1 MDKEKIVPNHN
12 SNLTEINLLNQHFN
26 MNNVDNSKFFSTN
39 YQDASKKTTNDR
51 NGTPIKSSMFLSSQL
66 ETSALQEAFK
76 NSSAWSESVYSNR
89 NSPSVNLVHQTVAL
103 LLTPSMG
110 LSQISQTPFSKVASK
125 SFENKMEKEAIHKK
139 MVEQSI
145 NQYLENQKIQQG
157 W

>member
-66 ETSALQEAFK
+66 EIK
-76 NSSAWSESVYSNR
+76 R
-89 NSPSVNLVHQTVAL
+89 C
-103 LLTPSMG
+103 
-110 LSQISQTPFSKVASK
+110 
-125 SFENKMEKEAIHKK
+125 
-139 MVEQSI
+139 
-145 NQYLENQKIQQG
+145 
-157 W
+157 